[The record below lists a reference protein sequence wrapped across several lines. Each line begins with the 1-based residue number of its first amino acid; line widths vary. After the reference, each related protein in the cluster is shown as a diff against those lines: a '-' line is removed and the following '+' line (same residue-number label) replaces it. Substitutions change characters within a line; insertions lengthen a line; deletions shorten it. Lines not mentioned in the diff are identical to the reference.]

1 MEECGREEAGAHP
14 LGLDFGPLHGEAGLD
29 HRLLEGQLQL
39 RLLLAQWQIATL
51 GLLLGCLLVRRLGGS
66 ENGSECGGCEA
77 GLSHGRRRRQM
88 WSSGV
93 VHSSDD
99 GGREGRF
106 WQGRAATVSRRLGRG
121 RERLERADRLKLELA
136 VALRHHLV
144 ERVGVVDGQDL
155 LQRLLTRSRVH
166 HPLNHRRKLLYAHAG
181 GAEDVRA

>member
-1 MEECGREEAGAHP
+1 M
-14 LGLDFGPLHGEAGLD
+14 
-29 HRLLEGQLQL
+29 
-39 RLLLAQWQIATL
+39 
-51 GLLLGCLLVRRLGGS
+51 
-66 ENGSECGGCEA
+66 
-77 GLSHGRRRRQM
+77 
-88 WSSGV
+88 
-93 VHSSDD
+93 
-99 GGREGRF
+99 
-106 WQGRAATVSRRLGRG
+106 AATVSRRLGRG